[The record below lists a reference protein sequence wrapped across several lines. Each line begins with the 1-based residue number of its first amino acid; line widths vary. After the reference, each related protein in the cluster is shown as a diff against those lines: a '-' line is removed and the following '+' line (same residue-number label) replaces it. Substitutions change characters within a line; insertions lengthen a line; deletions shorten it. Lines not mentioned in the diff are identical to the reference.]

1 MQRPRILRSDLQSKK
16 FELDLKRQKT
26 ALKPV
31 GRASLGPLD
40 VSGTSI
46 RRSGNDTAHGFT
58 DMIAATRRGITS
70 LRGDLNASGGVSGG
84 PANYARKSMDQWAYR
99 THNVVSSLQSAQM
112 QSRYTGDVTRALY
125 DNWRA
130 DHPQSQEHAE
140 RTFDRLDRLH
150 QAQGISKVKVYEQ
163 GSKLSP
169 SEMRRQRG
177 SDAAMHAFAYRM
189 NPENEPRKHRSGA
202 SSRLS
207 LNIDVNEAPEMALNM
222 VNVVRQ
228 RPDLVRQ
235 SKIMG
240 PSNIGKRVDD
250 AVVYLGVKRPDVND
264 GRIVDQALRK
274 DIQGPTLRATPPGM
288 EPLSKVSGY
297 AEYLPKSSSS
307 HGNNRGEFVEK
318 AVRAKLGGDKR
329 GMSALMGEALDRGG
343 YDPYQP
349 SRIRTS
355 AHARLKNAMAARR
368 EAMGYDDD

>member
-1 MQRPRILRSDLQSKK
+1 MQRPRILRGDLQSKK

-46 RRSGNDTAHGFT
+46 RRSSNDTAHGFT

-70 LRGDLNASGGVSGG
+70 LRGDLNASGGVLGG

-112 QSRYTGDVTRALY
+112 QKRYTGDVTRALY

-130 DHPQSQEHAE
+130 DHPQSQRDAVQ
-140 RTFDRLDRLH
+140 TFHQLDSLH
-150 QAQGISKVKVYEQ
+150 QVQHMTGVKVYDQ
-163 GSKLSP
+163 GTKYSP
-169 SEMRRQRG
+169 AKMLRKHG
-177 SDAAMHAFAYRM
+177 ADKAMHAFAYRM
-189 NPENEPRKHRSGA
+189 NPENEPKKHRSGA

-207 LNIDVNEAPEMALNM
+207 LNFDVNEASTMALNM
-222 VNVVRQ
+222 VDTVRR

-250 AVVYLGVKRPDVND
+250 AVVYLGVKRPNVND
-264 GRIVDQALRK
+264 GRIVDQALH
-274 DIQGPTLRATPPGM
+274 QGIRGPALRATPPGM
-288 EPLSKVSGY
+288 EPLSNVSGY
-297 AEYLPKSSSS
+297 AEYLPNSSSS
-307 HGNNRGEFVEK
+307 HGNNRGEFVET
-318 AVRAKLGGDKR
+318 AVKAKLGGDKR
-329 GMSALMGEALDRGG
+329 GMSALMGETLDKGG

-349 SRIRTS
+349 SRIKTT
-355 AHARLKNAMAARR
+355 AHERLKNAMAARR
-368 EAMGYDDD
+368 EAMGYDD